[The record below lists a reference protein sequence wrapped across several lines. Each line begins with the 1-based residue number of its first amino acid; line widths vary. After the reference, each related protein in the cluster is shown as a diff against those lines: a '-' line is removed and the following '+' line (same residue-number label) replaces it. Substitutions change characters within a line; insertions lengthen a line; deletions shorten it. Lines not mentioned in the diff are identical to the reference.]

1 MNIRQLFGIIKLG
14 DMMKK
19 KIIMHID
26 VNNAFLSWTAVDM
39 LHKGSKIDIRNRY
52 AVIGGDEATRH
63 GIVLAKSMPA
73 KKKGVVTAETL
84 YSARKKCPYLEVYPP
99 EFKVY
104 KKYSDRMYTYLCNY
118 SKKIER
124 YSIDE
129 CFIDYTDSYQKFG
142 DPVKLAYKIKNEIRD
157 NFGFTVNVG
166 VGDNKLLAKMASDF
180 SKPDKVHT
188 LFMDEIKEKMWPLNV
203 DDLFMIGKSSSK
215 KLHELN
221 INTIGELANTPLE
234 FLVRHF
240 KSMGKMMWEY
250 ANGIDNSEVE
260 TERGSPKSISTSVVL
275 PYDYT
280 NVEEIRKV
288 LRELSCDTGRRL
300 RYKKMYAANVSI
312 WIKYHD
318 FTKISKQL
326 TLNRLINSDNDIYDN
341 ACKLLDK
348 IYNPDGDKKVRSLC
362 VGVANLTDTYKVQL
376 SLLENNLK
384 EDNID
389 DELKKTLENIKR
401 RYGDKSITYA
411 DRIGK

>member
-1 MNIRQLFGIIKLG
+1 MAIMKRIIL
-14 DMMKK
+14 
-19 KIIMHID
+19 HVD
-26 VNNAFLSWTAVDM
+26 VNNAFLSWTAVNM

-73 KKKGVVTAETL
+73 KQKGVVTAETI

-99 EFKVY
+99 EFKIY

-129 CFIDYTDSYQKFG
+129 CFIDYTDSYQKYG
-142 DPVKLAYKIKNEIRD
+142 DPVKLAYKIKNDIRD

-188 LFMDEIKEKMWPLNV
+188 LFMNEIKDKMWPLDVNE
-203 DDLFMIGKSSSK
+203 LFMIGKASSK

-221 INTIGELANTPLE
+221 INTIGELANTDIE
-234 FLVRHF
+234 FLIRHF

-260 TERGSPKSISTSVVL
+260 SERGNPKSISTSVVL

-280 NVEEIRKV
+280 NVDEIKKI
-288 LRELSCDTGRRL
+288 LKDLSMDTGRRL
-300 RYKKMYAANVSI
+300 RYKKMYAPNVSI
-312 WIKYHD
+312 WIKFHD
-318 FTKISKQL
+318 FTKISKQI
-326 TLNRLINSDNDIYDN
+326 TLDKLINSDNDIYEN
-341 ACKLLDK
+341 ACRLFDK
-348 IYNPDGDKKVRSLC
+348 IYNPDGEKKVRSLC
-362 VGVANLTDTYKVQL
+362 VGVSNLTDTYKVQL

-384 EDNID
+384 EENINS
-389 DELKKTLENIKR
+389 ELKKTLEDIKR
-401 RYGDKSITYA
+401 KYGDKSITYA
-411 DRIGK
+411 DRLQK

>member
-1 MNIRQLFGIIKLG
+1 MAIMKRIIL
-14 DMMKK
+14 
-19 KIIMHID
+19 HVD
-26 VNNAFLSWTAVDM
+26 VNNAFLSWTAVNM

-73 KKKGVVTAETL
+73 KQKGVVTAETI

-99 EFKVY
+99 EFKIY

-142 DPVKLAYKIKNEIRD
+142 DPVKLAYKIKNDIRD

-188 LFMDEIKEKMWPLNV
+188 LFMNEIKDKMWPLDVNE
-203 DDLFMIGKSSSK
+203 LFMIGKASSK

-221 INTIGELANTPLE
+221 INTIGELANTDIE
-234 FLVRHF
+234 FLMRHF

-260 TERGSPKSISTSVVL
+260 SERGNPKSISTSVVL

-280 NVEEIRKV
+280 NVDEIKKI
-288 LRELSCDTGRRL
+288 LKDLSMDTGRRL
-300 RYKKMYAANVSI
+300 RYKKMYAPNVSI

-318 FTKISKQL
+318 FTKVSKQI
-326 TLNRLINSDNDIYDN
+326 TLDKLINSDNDIYDN
-341 ACKLLDK
+341 ACRLFDK

-362 VGVANLTDTYKVQL
+362 VGVSNLTDTYKVQL

-384 EDNID
+384 EENINS
-389 DELKKTLENIKR
+389 ELKKTLEDIKR
-401 RYGDKSITYA
+401 KYGDKSITYA
-411 DRIGK
+411 DRLQK